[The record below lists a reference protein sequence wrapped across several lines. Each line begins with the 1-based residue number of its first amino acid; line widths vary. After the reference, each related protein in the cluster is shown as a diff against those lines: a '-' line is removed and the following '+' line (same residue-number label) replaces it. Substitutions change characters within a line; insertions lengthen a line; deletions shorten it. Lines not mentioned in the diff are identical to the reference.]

1 MKYLIWTIIA
11 QVYDIT
17 QCIITEH
24 SDIFLIAYYFKMKY
38 FKQLYTSIQFQGF
51 MAKKIIKTNHWTC
64 ATQDAF
70 NEQQLFIAI
79 GAPPLHYTQEERE
92 REREEEKT
100 TFAES
105 YTRTRIYIYAEGPR
119 GQLKLRDGRFEAGV

>member
-1 MKYLIWTIIA
+1 MDNFIA

-51 MAKKIIKTNHWTC
+51 MAKKKN
-64 ATQDAF
+64 QD
-70 NEQQLFIAI
+70 
-79 GAPPLHYTQEERE
+79 
-92 REREEEKT
+92 
-100 TFAES
+100 ES
-105 YTRTRIYIYAEGPR
+105 
-119 GQLKLRDGRFEAGV
+119 LDVRDAGCIQ